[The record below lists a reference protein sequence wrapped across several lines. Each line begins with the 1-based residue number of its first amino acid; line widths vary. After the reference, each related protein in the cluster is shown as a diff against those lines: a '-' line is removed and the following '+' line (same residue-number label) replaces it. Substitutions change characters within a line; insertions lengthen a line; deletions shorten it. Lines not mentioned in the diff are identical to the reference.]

1 MKRPALIL
9 ICLLLQACSPT
20 TKELGNSLWDSLFGT
35 PGVQLTDDDIQNMP
49 YASQYM
55 QLNSRPHCCSAGLCR
70 GWATKMGYLQDQA
83 TLVTQHGRIVKLLL
97 GGNNH
102 VEVNNLAADPLI
114 KPAQIVDGA
123 TWTRTMGWT
132 EYQQVRY
139 ATARSVFKWDG
150 TDTVKVSSD
159 ETPVRVLDEEVST
172 DQARWHNRYWI
183 DGEKANSPVGTV
195 SRRGLFPGENHS
207 HQGGKTMIKQTFV
220 ALLLSVGASSVFA
233 AVRQGVQQWQRSGN
247 AGRALMDL
255 VGQPRLANG

>member
-9 ICLLLQACSPT
+9 ICLLLQACSAT
-20 TKELGNSLWDSLFGT
+20 TKELGNSLWDSLVFGT

-55 QLNSRPHCCSAGLCR
+55 QLNGGPQLFVVLAFAEDGQQK
-70 GWATKMGYLQDQA
+70 WVTQDQA
-83 TLVTQHGRIVKLLL
+83 TLVTQHGRLVKTLL
-97 GGNNH
+97 GGDNLI
-102 VEVNNLAADPLI
+102 EVNNLAADPLI

-123 TWTRTMGWT
+123 SWTRTMGWT

-150 TDTVKVSSD
+150 TDTVKVGSD

-183 DGEKANSPVGTV
+183 DSEGQIRQSEQYLGADYFPVKTTLIKAA
-195 SRRGLFPGENHS
+195 
-207 HQGGKTMIKQTFV
+207 KQ
-220 ALLLSVGASSVFA
+220 
-233 AVRQGVQQWQRSGN
+233 
-247 AGRALMDL
+247 
-255 VGQPRLANG
+255 

>member
-9 ICLLLQACSPT
+9 ICLLLQACSAT

-55 QLNSRPHCCSAGLCR
+55 QLNGGPQLFVVLAFAEDGQQK
-70 GWATKMGYLQDQA
+70 WVTQDQA
-83 TLVTQHGRIVKLLL
+83 TLVTQHGRLVKTLL
-97 GGNNH
+97 GGDNLI
-102 VEVNNLAADPLI
+102 EVNNLAADPLI

-150 TDTVKVSSD
+150 TDTVKVGSD
-159 ETPVRVLDEEVST
+159 ETWFACWTKKSPPTRRAGITATGST
-172 DQARWHNRYWI
+172 AKGKFASRNSISARI
-183 DGEKANSPVGTV
+183 I
-195 SRRGLFPGENHS
+195 SR
-207 HQGGKTMIKQTFV
+207 
-220 ALLLSVGASSVFA
+220 
-233 AVRQGVQQWQRSGN
+233 
-247 AGRALMDL
+247 
-255 VGQPRLANG
+255 